1 MQKPQIPKWLATA
14 IAILIITGTAY
25 MCNATTLMQKT
36 RESTL
41 IENPKGRI
49 IVFYKDGCPD
59 CEATM
64 EQIETAMQNADDV
77 IFLNTQSNTGKK
89 IRERY
94 PIHEVPS
101 AIYIHKNDENYT
113 SYVLYKK
120 TESGIETDFAAIT
133 RIIELQKN
141 SR

>member
-1 MQKPQIPKWLATA
+1 MQKPRIPKRLATA
-14 IAILIITGTAY
+14 IAILITAGTAY

-36 RESTL
+36 HESAQ
-41 IENPKGRI
+41 IKNPKGHI

-64 EQIETAMQNADDV
+64 NQIETAMQNADDV
-77 IFLNTQSNTGKK
+77 IFLNTQSDAGKK
-89 IRERY
+89 IREKY

-101 AIYIHKNDENYT
+101 AVYIHKNDENYT

-120 TESGIETDFAAIT
+120 TENGIETDFTAIT